1 MQEIRDCDEDEDPT
15 YKNLEDVNFMI
26 DGEQDPGEEDSLQVQ
41 LDELRSEQKEL
52 LKDMYDLR
60 IKVERNVEL
69 EDDKEL
75 QTMKDDL

>member
-52 LKDMYDLR
+52 LKDLYDLR

>member
-1 MQEIRDCDEDEDPT
+1 MQEIRECDDDPS
-15 YKNLEDVNFMI
+15 YKNEEDINYMI
-26 DGEQDPGEEDSLQVQ
+26 DGEQDPSMEDSLQKQ

-52 LKDMYDLR
+52 LKDLYDLR

>member
-1 MQEIRDCDEDEDPT
+1 
-15 YKNLEDVNFMI
+15 
-26 DGEQDPGEEDSLQVQ
+26 VQ

-52 LKDMYDLR
+52 LKDLYDLR

-75 QTMKDDL
+75 